1 MGRDKETRRSWDDTE
16 VVRLTHKRC
25 GWRCRLGGCRV
36 EERTRRG
43 RAVVEEEVK
52 DSREDGKEE
61 EAEEEGEEGR
71 RRRRRRRRRGCGGD
85 RRGKAGGGGGGHT
98 RRANEREGVHE
109 RERAVGE
116 QSAQQRREGGLVSEH
131 GA

>member
-1 MGRDKETRRSWDDTE
+1 MGRDLETRRSWDDTE
-16 VVRLTHKRC
+16 VGRLTH
-25 GWRCRLGGCRV
+25 
-36 EERTRRG
+36 RTGRG
-43 RAVVEEEVK
+43 RAVVEEEVT

-61 EAEEEGEEGR
+61 AEDEER
-71 RRRRRRRRRGCGGD
+71 RRWWRRRRRRRRRGCGGD

-98 RRANEREGVHE
+98 RRANEREGVRE

>member
-61 EAEEEGEEGR
+61 EAEEEGEEGEEEEEEEEEERLR
-71 RRRRRRRRRGCGGD
+71 RR
-85 RRGKAGGGGGGHT
+85 
-98 RRANEREGVHE
+98 
-109 RERAVGE
+109 
-116 QSAQQRREGGLVSEH
+116 
-131 GA
+131 